1 MQWKRAHVVLV
12 CTKGPNNNSL
22 QVYILVYYYAEEAGE
37 IVLGIEVARE
47 LEIIF
52 CYFYILKSVKSV
64 DTQPA
69 LIDAQREHVPTLMEH
84 FQTVWRNGECI
95 GILVVKIPISSHYDV
110 VALHGINYIRKEM
123 TARRNLLYKDAVF
136 ERRVLR
142 QRIGCRIGIEQPT
155 RQFAIGK
162 TLGVGDVVTIGVTK
176 YPVP

>member
-12 CTKGPNNNSL
+12 CTKGTNNNSL
-22 QVYILVYYYAEEAGE
+22 QGYILVYYYAEEAGE

-47 LEIIF
+47 LEMIF

-69 LIDAQREHVPTLMEH
+69 LIDAQCEHVPTLLEH
-84 FQTVWRNGECI
+84 FQTVWRNGESI
-95 GILVVKIPISSHYDV
+95 GILVVEISISSHYDV

-136 ERRVLR
+136 E
-142 QRIGCRIGIEQPT
+142 QRI
-155 RQFAIGK
+155 
-162 TLGVGDVVTIGVTK
+162 L
-176 YPVP
+176 